1 MESPYA
7 KAKATIQV
15 SERIHPEVVALHHGY
30 GHTGFGKI
38 AQGSLNKTNAW
49 CPAGT
54 NDGQFLAGVSEI
66 TSGMAVHKE
75 IGVKIIKA

>member
-1 MESPYA
+1 
-7 KAKATIQV
+7 
-15 SERIHPEVVALHHGY
+15 
-30 GHTGFGKI
+30 
-38 AQGSLNKTNAW
+38 LNKANSW

-54 NDGQFLAGVSEI
+54 NDGQFLAGVSEK